1 MIEFK
6 KGNIFTTECDVIVNT
21 VNCSGVMGA
30 GIAYEFRLRYPD
42 MFYKYKELCDK
53 KLLMIGRLW
62 IYSLSEDDIFKE
74 KYRRVLNFPT
84 KNFWKLPSKEEY
96 LEKGLLKF
104 VETYKEKNITSI
116 AFPLLGASKGGLS
129 EEVSIKLMEKYLS
142 ELDIKIEIWHF
153 DPKAVDDVYQDFKA
167 MFQSI
172 PDNVIKEE
180 SGLGLQYIRRIREA
194 LENKDICTMSGLS
207 SVKGIGEVTLE
218 KSFRYIRNHDKF
230 PSNLELF

>member
-6 KGNIFTTECDVIVNT
+6 KGNIFTTECEVIVNT

-116 AFPLLGASKGGLS
+116 AFPLLGANKGGLS

-153 DPKAVDDVYQDFKA
+153 DPKAVDDVYQDFKVR
-167 MFQSI
+167 FQRIS
-172 PDNVIKEE
+172 DNVIKEE
-180 SGLGLQYIRRIREA
+180 SGLGLQYIKRIRAA

-207 SVKGIGEVTLE
+207 NVKGIGEVTLE
-218 KSFRYIRNHDKF
+218 KSFRYIRNHDEL

>member
-1 MIEFK
+1 
-6 KGNIFTTECDVIVNT
+6 
-21 VNCSGVMGA
+21 
-30 GIAYEFRLRYPD
+30 
-42 MFYKYKELCDK
+42 
-53 KLLMIGRLW
+53 
-62 IYSLSEDDIFKE
+62 
-74 KYRRVLNFPT
+74 
-84 KNFWKLPSKEEY
+84 
-96 LEKGLLKF
+96 
-104 VETYKEKNITSI
+104 
-116 AFPLLGASKGGLS
+116 
-129 EEVSIKLMEKYLS
+129 MEKYLS

-167 MFQSI
+167 RFQSI

>member
-21 VNCSGVMGA
+21 VNCSGGMGA

-167 MFQSI
+167 RFQSI